1 MAISVIKQD
10 DGTFRFS
17 GRSFRP
23 TEEKMQ
29 ALAPYGMLLHNW
41 GIILMLL
48 PDPVQT
54 QALDQQIG
62 NARFIRNRYLAD
74 RQDYYAR
81 SGESLTVACYKSD
94 YMPRLKK
101 EYPFLL
107 LSDKFALEAALEHVD
122 AAYKKFFREHTGFPR
137 FASKYN
143 LSGNQ
148 YTTKFTNWN
157 IAVETGKDGLS
168 YVKLPKIGKIRFVL
182 PKGKTVRDIVPEG
195 TSILSA
201 SVKRAG
207 QTYTV
212 SLQLEAVVDKPAE
225 LAEVS
230 VRDIVAAD
238 MGIARFA
245 TIGNA
250 EEMETVENPRWI
262 RLHAKRLRRLQKALS
277 RKRYD
282 KKSHTGSKNWEKAR
296 RRVVAE
302 QRKCANQRKDFQ
314 HKLSRKIA
322 DACTVFVCE
331 YLNIRGMVKN
341 RHLSKEISSAGWG
354 RFLTYVRYKLER
366 KGGIFLKAGRFYAS
380 SKICSICG
388 KKYEALKLSDRSWR
402 CPECG
407 EIHDRDENAVS
418 NLLKEGRRL
427 LAEKGIAVTA

>member
-1 MAISVIKQD
+1 
-10 DGTFRFS
+10 
-17 GRSFRP
+17 
-23 TEEKMQ
+23 
-29 ALAPYGMLLHNW
+29 
-41 GIILMLL
+41 
-48 PDPVQT
+48 
-54 QALDQQIG
+54 
-62 NARFIRNRYLAD
+62 
-74 RQDYYAR
+74 
-81 SGESLTVACYKSD
+81 
-94 YMPRLKK
+94 
-101 EYPFLL
+101 
-107 LSDKFALEAALEHVD
+107 
-122 AAYKKFFREHTGFPR
+122 
-137 FASKYN
+137 
-143 LSGNQ
+143 
-148 YTTKFTNWN
+148 
-157 IAVETGKDGLS
+157 
-168 YVKLPKIGKIRFVL
+168 
-182 PKGKTVRDIVPEG
+182 
-195 TSILSA
+195 
-201 SVKRAG
+201 
-207 QTYTV
+207 
-212 SLQLEAVVDKPAE
+212 
-225 LAEVS
+225 
-230 VRDIVAAD
+230 

-296 RRVVAE
+296 RRVAAE

-331 YLNIRGMVKN
+331 DLNIRGMVKN